1 MRKRDGFLAKHGI
14 IPADGFAGYHYAY
27 ALYALYMIDA
37 MRLAEEVEDGLCFDE
52 DEIAV
57 SLDNLKQAQQT
68 MQDYR
73 RKLNLPYPEFDI
85 AETISLKGCR
95 LEKGRLIGNDEEAVE
110 TAGMWYR
117 DYLNEK
123 GSFFSFEVAV
133 YILFLLQKEVDY
145 SFLIRRKE

>member
-1 MRKRDGFLAKHGI
+1 MRKQDGFLAKHGI
-14 IPADGFAGYHYAY
+14 FPADGFAGYHYAY

-68 MQDYR
+68 MQHYR
-73 RKLNLPYPEFDI
+73 RKLNLSYPEFDI

-95 LEKGRLIGNDEEAVE
+95 LEKGRLIGSDEEAAE
-110 TAGMWYR
+110 TAGMWYS
-117 DYLNEK
+117 DYLHEK
-123 GSFFSFEVAV
+123 GSLFSFEVAI

-145 SFLIRRKE
+145 SFLIRRRE

>member
-1 MRKRDGFLAKHGI
+1 MRTQDGFLAKHGI
-14 IPADGFAGYHYAY
+14 FPADGFAGYHYAY
-27 ALYALYMIDA
+27 ALYVLYMIDA

-68 MQDYR
+68 MQHYR

-95 LEKGRLIGNDEEAVE
+95 LEKGRLIGSDEEAAK
-110 TAGMWYR
+110 TARMWYR

-123 GSFFSFEVAV
+123 GSFFSFEIAV

-145 SFLIRRKE
+145 SFLIRRRE

>member
-1 MRKRDGFLAKHGI
+1 MRTQDGFLAKHGI
-14 IPADGFAGYHYAY
+14 FPADGFAGYHYAY

-68 MQDYR
+68 MQHYR

-85 AETISLKGCR
+85 AEMISLKRCR
-95 LEKGRLIGNDEEAVE
+95 LEKGRLIGSDEEAVE

-145 SFLIRRKE
+145 SFLIRRRE

>member
-1 MRKRDGFLAKHGI
+1 MRTQDGFLAKHGI
-14 IPADGFAGYHYAY
+14 FPADGFAGYHYAY

-68 MQDYR
+68 MQHYR

-85 AETISLKGCR
+85 AETISLKRCR
-95 LEKGRLIGNDEEAVE
+95 LEKGRLIGSDEEAVE

-123 GSFFSFEVAV
+123 GSFFWFEVAV

-145 SFLIRRKE
+145 SFLIRRRE

>member
-1 MRKRDGFLAKHGI
+1 MRTQDGFLAKHGI
-14 IPADGFAGYHYAY
+14 FPADGFAGYHYAY

-57 SLDNLKQAQQT
+57 SLDNLKQAKQT
-68 MQDYR
+68 MQHYR

-95 LEKGRLIGNDEEAVE
+95 LEKGRLIGSDEEAAK

-145 SFLIRRKE
+145 SFLIRRRE

>member
-1 MRKRDGFLAKHGI
+1 MRKMDTFLAKHGI
-14 IPADGFAGYHYAY
+14 CPIGDFAGYHYAY

-37 MRLAEEVEDGLCFDE
+37 MHHAEEVEDGLCFDE

-57 SLDNLKQAQQT
+57 VLENLKQAQQT
-68 MQDYR
+68 MRYYR
-73 RKLNLPYPEFDI
+73 RKMDIPFPEFDL

-95 LEKGRLIGNDEEAVE
+95 LEKGRIVGNDEEAAE
-110 TAGMWYR
+110 AARMWFR
-117 DYLNEK
+117 DYLYEN
-123 GSFFSFEVAV
+123 GSVFSFEVGI

>member
-1 MRKRDGFLAKHGI
+1 
-14 IPADGFAGYHYAY
+14 
-27 ALYALYMIDA
+27 MIDA

-68 MQDYR
+68 MQHYR

-95 LEKGRLIGNDEEAVE
+95 LEKGRLIGSDEEAAK

-123 GSFFSFEVAV
+123 GSFFFV
-133 YILFLLQKEVDY
+133 
-145 SFLIRRKE
+145 

>member
-1 MRKRDGFLAKHGI
+1 MRKMDTFLAKHGI
-14 IPADGFAGYHYAY
+14 FPVDDFAGYHYAY

-37 MRLAEEVEDGLCFDE
+37 MHHAEEVEDGLCFDE

-57 SLDNLKQAQQT
+57 VLENLKQAQQT
-68 MQDYR
+68 MRHYR
-73 RKLNLPYPEFDI
+73 RKMDIPFPEFDL

-95 LEKGRLIGNDEEAVE
+95 LEKGRIVGNDEEAAE
-110 TAGMWYR
+110 AARMWVR
-117 DYLNEK
+117 DYLYEN
-123 GSFFSFEVAV
+123 GSIFSFEVGI